1 MARTNPERR
10 WNRLIAGVAA
20 MAAAVLATA
29 GCVTARTEPAGSGPE
44 VLHSTLTRWRTRA
57 DMPAAVLGVTH
68 PGGSW
73 SGGDGTVERGGNV
86 QVTTDAPFRIA
97 SITKVFVAV
106 VVLQL
111 VEEGTLGLDD
121 PVSSHLAGYT
131 LEPATVRQLLNHT
144 SGIPDYTLADGFNK
158 ELLQHRDRRWTTA
171 EVLALVQGKEP
182 QFPPGTGY
190 AYSNTDYIL
199 LGEVIH
205 SVTGT
210 SWAHQVRRRILDPL
224 RMRGTYIAGA
234 EPPLEPV
241 VPGYFD
247 ADNDGDVENVETG
260 RPWTALETAEGPAGA
275 IVSTVPDLLVFGDA
289 LFRGRLLED
298 STLWEMVA
306 DGPFHPRFSNY
317 GLGVEILRPDYRTTI
332 WGHGGFLPGFKSV
345 LWYVPSRDAV
355 IVVLT
360 NDTRANPT
368 DLAELVM
375 RTLPA
380 QADSP

>member
-1 MARTNPERR
+1 MM
-10 WNRLIAGVAA
+10 V
-20 MAAAVLATA
+20 AAVLATA
-29 GCVTARTEPAGSGPE
+29 GCVAARTEPAASGPE
-44 VLHSTLTRWRTRA
+44 VLHSTLIRWRTKA
-57 DMPAAVLGVTH
+57 DIPAVVLGVAH

-73 SGGDGTVERGGNV
+73 QGADGTLERGGSA
-86 QVTTDAPFRIA
+86 QVTADAPFRIA

-106 VVLQL
+106 VALQL
-111 VEEGTLGLDD
+111 VEEGHLGLDD
-121 PVSSHLAGYT
+121 PVSSHLNGYT
-131 LEPATVRQLLNHT
+131 LQPVTIRQLLNHT
-144 SGIPDYTLADGFNK
+144 SGIPDYTLATGFNK
-158 ELLQHRDRRWTTA
+158 GLLEHRDRRWTA
-171 EVLALVQGKEP
+171 AQVLALVQGKEP
-182 QFPPGTGY
+182 QFPAGTGY

-199 LGEVIH
+199 LGEVIN

-224 RMRGTYIAGA
+224 QLRGTYVAGS
-234 EPPLEPV
+234 EPPGKPV

-247 ADNDGDVENVETG
+247 ADNDGHVENIETG
-260 RPWTALETAEGPAGA
+260 RPWTALETSEGPAGA
-275 IVSTVPDLLVFGDA
+275 IVSTVPDLLRFGDA

-298 STLWEMVA
+298 DTLQQMVA
-306 DGPFHPRFSNY
+306 DGPFHPRFTNY

-332 WGHGGFLPGFKSV
+332 WGHGGFVPGFKSA

-360 NDTRANPT
+360 NDTRANPS

-380 QADSP
+380 HADPP